1 MRRVVLVVK
10 VSHHFRLDEK
20 RADELTRL
28 AKFYTIAQ
36 KQDGFLPHK
45 KMTKTDIVEW
55 LIQEKFEEMKEG
67 GFEI

>member
-1 MRRVVLVVK
+1 MAK
-10 VSHHFRLDEK
+10 ISHHFRLDEN
-20 RADELTRL
+20 RAKELERL

-36 KQDGFLPHK
+36 SQDEFLPHK

-55 LIQEKFEEMKEG
+55 LIQEKFNEMVES